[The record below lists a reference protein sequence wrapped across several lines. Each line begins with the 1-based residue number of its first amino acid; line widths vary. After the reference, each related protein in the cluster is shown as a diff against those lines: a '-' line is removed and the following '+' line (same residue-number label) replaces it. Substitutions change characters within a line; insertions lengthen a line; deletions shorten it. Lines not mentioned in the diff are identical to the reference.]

1 MNNKKRLLV
10 VGLLLAFCA
19 TLFSF
24 TPKFGGEGFQVYVNN
39 KMVLERYGSQ
49 MDNVQT
55 LTLDEYSANGQVTV
69 KYYHCGK
76 VSKGR
81 VITIKDDHQNILKQ
95 WKFSDV
101 AESMP
106 PMNCSVKEI
115 IGLRKNI
122 NSNSLNLYYA
132 SSELP
137 NGRLLAT
144 LIVDNAT
151 ARKVAK

>member
-1 MNNKKRLLV
+1 MNNKKPIIL
-10 VGLLLAFCA
+10 LLLAFCA

-24 TPKFGGEGFQVYVNN
+24 APKFGGEGYQVYVNN
-39 KMVLERYGSQ
+39 KLVLERYGSQ
-49 MDNVQT
+49 MEAVKT
-55 LTLDEYSANGQVTV
+55 VTLDEDVANGQVTV
-69 KYYHCGK
+69 KYYHCGR

-81 VITIKDDHQNILKQ
+81 VITIKDDQNNILKQ
-95 WKFSDV
+95 WKYTDV
-101 AESMP
+101 SESLP
-106 PMNCSVKEI
+106 SMNCSVKEI

-144 LIVDNAT
+144 FSVDNAT
-151 ARKVAK
+151 ASRVAP

>member
-1 MNNKKRLLV
+1 MNNKKPIV
-10 VGLLLAFCA
+10 VIALLAFCA

-24 TPKFGGEGFQVYVNN
+24 APKFGGEGYQVFINN
-39 KMVLERYGSQ
+39 KMVLEHYGSQ
-49 MDNVQT
+49 IDVVKT
-55 LTLDEYSANGQVTV
+55 LTLDEYSANGQITV

-81 VITIKDDHQNILKQ
+81 VITIKDDQKNILKQ
-95 WKFSDV
+95 WKFTDV
-101 AESMP
+101 NESTP
-106 PMNCSVKEI
+106 AMNCSVKEI

-137 NGRLLAT
+137 NGRLLAI
-144 LIVDNAT
+144 LSVDNAT
-151 ARKVAK
+151 ASKVSR

>member
-1 MNNKKRLLV
+1 MV

-55 LTLDEYSANGQVTV
+55 LVLDEYSANGQVTV

-81 VITIKDDHQNILKQ
+81 VITIKDDQKNILKQ
-95 WKFSDV
+95 WKYTDV
-101 AESMP
+101 GESMP
-106 PMNCSVKEI
+106 AMNCSVKEI

-137 NGRLLAT
+137 NGRLLAI
-144 LIVDNAT
+144 LSVDNAT
-151 ARKVAK
+151 ASKVSR